1 MLKLDLSSNAV
12 INRYML
18 NLEDAKLEKHSV
30 TISGHRTSIT
40 LEHGF
45 WRELTRLAESRDM
58 SVNELVRQI
67 DEARGGG
74 LSGALRAFV
83 LQELKAGR

>member
-1 MLKLDLSSNAV
+1 M
-12 INRYML
+12 INGAML
-18 NLEDAKLEKHSV
+18 NIEDAKLEKHSV

-45 WRELTRLAESRDM
+45 WRELTRLAKTRDI
-58 SVNELVRQI
+58 SLNELVRQI

-74 LSGALRAFV
+74 LSGALRSFV
-83 LQELKAGR
+83 LQELKAGH

>member
-1 MLKLDLSSNAV
+1 M
-12 INRYML
+12 INGTML

-40 LEHGF
+40 LELGF
-45 WRELTRLAESRDM
+45 WRELSRLAESRNT

-67 DEARGGG
+67 DEARGGN

>member
-1 MLKLDLSSNAV
+1 
-12 INRYML
+12 ML

-45 WRELTRLAESRDM
+45 WRELTRLAESRNM